1 MMISNPDLV
10 YYASASN
17 GATILVEFNSVE
29 ADLGRIAAKCL
40 KKTPLFHIIFSHT
53 IRQRTYKFLIDDPFI
68 YFAVFDE
75 NLDNSKGL
83 AFLKGVLFIDIIES
97 NLLLKVLAT
106 QTVLAFHP
114 INDLDSLHF
123 HCFQG
128 EFNPV
133 FHQLL
138 MPPSNFDALYSPQRI
153 LKHSQSGSL
162 DSPKGLKFGSVAQR
176 GLNIKLNMEMGG
188 EGEDSVVGNWVDII
202 NGGAGLSREFL
213 VLMQKKNGFYAVDSG
228 TQRAKL
234 VWKKHVWVVLSLDL
248 IVCFVLFGIWLWICR
263 GFKCI
268 DG

>member
-10 YYASASN
+10 YYASVSK
-17 GATILVEFNSVE
+17 GTTILAEFNSVD

-40 KKTPLFHIIFSHT
+40 EKTPPFHIIFSHT

-75 NLDNSKGL
+75 NLDNSEGL
-83 AFLKGVLFIDIIES
+83 VFLKCVQDAFIDIIES
-97 NLLLKVLAT
+97 N
-106 QTVLAFHP
+106 P

-138 MPPSNFDALYSPQRI
+138 TPPLNFDAMHSPRGV
-153 LKHSQSGSL
+153 LKHSRSGSL
-162 DSPKGLKFGSVAQR
+162 ESPKGLKFGSVPLLR
-176 GLNIKLNMEMGG
+176 GDKFMGLKKKKKLNIKLNMETDG
-188 EGEDSVVGNWVDII
+188 EGEDSVVSNRVDITD
-202 NGGAGLSREFL
+202 GGAGLSREFS
-213 VLMQKKNGFYAVDSG
+213 VLMQKNGFYAVDSG

-248 IVCFVLFGIWLWICR
+248 IVCFILFGIWLWICR